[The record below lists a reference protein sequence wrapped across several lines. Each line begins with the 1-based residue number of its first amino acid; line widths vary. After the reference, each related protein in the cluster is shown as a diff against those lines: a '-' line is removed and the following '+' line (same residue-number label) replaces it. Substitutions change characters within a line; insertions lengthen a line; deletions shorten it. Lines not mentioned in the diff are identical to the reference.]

1 MTRLAAAIVVGLA
14 WAAAPAAAHALPQ
27 INVECN
33 QQSVCEGRWFTSAV
47 FVDWTVTGGTVV
59 SGCQDVTIRDDTPG
73 RIEGCAATGGGTTD
87 ANVTIQVDRTAPIV
101 TDAQAERPPDHGGWY
116 NRPVAFAAHGSDA
129 TSGVRSCVADTYGG
143 PDSVNATVLA
153 TCRDVAGNSA
163 SRAFP
168 LRYDATPP
176 DLTPATVATGDRV
189 VRVAWP
195 AGSSATLTRT
205 PGSGAS
211 ANAVLYEGE
220 GTGFADRE
228 VRNNRQY
235 RYVLTLTDEAG
246 NAASRE
252 FVVTPRRQL
261 VQPAKRAVV
270 NAPPLLQWTAVRGA
284 RYYNV
289 QLFRGKRKILS
300 AWPRRAELQ
309 LKERWRYRGKRY
321 RLKEGRYR
329 WYVWPGEGPRAAN
342 RYGKR
347 IGARSFVVDR

>member
-1 MTRLAAAIVVGLA
+1 VMRRALVIALALV
-14 WAAAPAAAHALPQ
+14 AAAPALAQAEPL
-27 INVECN
+27 ITRSCN
-33 QQSVCEGRWFTSAV
+33 GSSVCSGWFTAPV
-47 FVDWTVTGGTVV
+47 RLTWTVSGGSAT
-59 SGCQDVTIRDDTPG
+59 SGCVDITLTQDTKGIQQGCIASDGTDMVERTVTI
-73 RIEGCAATGGGTTD
+73 
-87 ANVTIQVDRTAPIV
+87 TIDRTAPLV
-101 TDAQAERPPDHGGWY
+101 TGALPDRLPDHGGWY
-116 NRPVAFAAHGSDA
+116 SRPVTFTPEGTDA
-129 TSGVRSCVADTYGG
+129 TSGLLGCDKPSYAG
-143 PDSVNATVLA
+143 PDSVSASVLA

-176 DLTPATVATGDRV
+176 DLSPATVATGDRV

-205 PGSGAS
+205 PGSGES
-211 ANAVLYEGE
+211 ANAVVYEGE

-270 NAPPLLQWTAVRGA
+270 SAPPLLQWTAVRGA